1 MKVIHVSTSDIEGGA
16 SRATFRLNNAI
27 NKNTSNDIQS
37 SLCVLNKISDDKTI
51 FSNLSRKSQYF
62 FKLKSFISIKLQQL
76 QLTNNSVLH
85 SSSFFSSSILNSLE
99 KSDADLIH
107 LHWVQGEMLSIEDI
121 GRIKK
126 PVIWTLHDAWAF
138 CGSEHYPKDYND
150 KRYIEGYL
158 KDNRDLTDSGID
170 LDMYAWHR
178 KKKNWNREMNI
189 VCPSNWLKECVQNSK
204 LMSNWPVKVI
214 PNTLPTN
221 IYKPWPKSYARQLF
235 DLPQDMTLILFGA
248 LNATTD
254 KRKGWDLLKI
264 ALSRLSKSISP
275 CSAVVFGESGPLE
288 DLSLGMPIF
297 FMGRLYDDQSL
308 ALLYS
313 AADVMIVPSLM
324 ESFGQTASEAQSCG
338 LPVVAFDTSGLK
350 DIVEHQKTGFLGKR
364 FDPLDLVAGVEWV
377 LEDDD
382 RYNLIRQSSLNRA
395 KRLWSPEVVADKY
408 VKLYQEV
415 LEK

>member
-1 MKVIHVSTSDIEGGA
+1 MKVIHLSTSDIEGGA
-16 SRATFRLNNAI
+16 ARATFRLNNAI
-27 NKNTSNDIQS
+27 NKNISSNIQS
-37 SLCVLNKISDDKTI
+37 SLSVLNKISDDKTI
-51 FSNLSRKSQYF
+51 FSYQSKRIKYLSKF
-62 FKLKSFISIKLQQL
+62 KSFISIKLQQL
-76 QLTNNSVLH
+76 QLTSNPVLH
-85 SSSFFSSSILNSLE
+85 SSAFFSSNILNSLE
-99 KSDADLIH
+99 KSNADLIH

-121 GRIKK
+121 GRINR
-126 PVIWTLHDAWAF
+126 PVVWTFHDAWAF

-150 KRYIEGYL
+150 KRYVEGYL
-158 KDNRDLTDSGID
+158 KNNRDSSYSGID
-170 LDMYAWHR
+170 LDMYSWRR
-178 KKKNWNREMNI
+178 KKKSWNRKMNI
-189 VCPSNWLKECVQNSK
+189 VCPSNWLKECVQESK
-204 LMSNWPVKVI
+204 LMSNWPVEVI

-221 IYKPWPKSYARQLF
+221 IYKPWPKTYARQLF
-235 DLPQDMTLILFGA
+235 DLPQDITLILFGA

-275 CSAVVFGESGPLE
+275 CAAVVFGESGPVDE
-288 DLSLGMPIF
+288 IRLGMPIY

-324 ESFGQTASEAQSCG
+324 ESFGQTASEAQSSG

-350 DIVEHQKTGFLGKR
+350 DIVEHQKTGYLGKR
-364 FDPLDLVAGVEWV
+364 FDPFDLAAGVEWV
-377 LEDDD
+377 LEDNE
-382 RYNLIRQSSLNRA
+382 RYNLIRQSSAERA
-395 KRLWSPEVVADKY
+395 QRLWSPEVVAEKY